1 MGVDGDVWWLLLQGR
16 YFEAVCTKIDPVSKE
31 ITACFPTAQ
40 EDCFQLP
47 YDMLIIGV
55 GVPVSSLDPSC

>member
-1 MGVDGDVWWLLLQGR
+1 MLLQGR
-16 YFEAVCTKIDPVSKE
+16 YFEAVCTHIDPVSKE
-31 ITACFPTAQ
+31 ITACFPAAH

-55 GVPVSSLDPSC
+55 RAQQTRQQSGFLHFFGPL